1 MNIPTRAELDKL
13 NDKYPRGTRIQLI
26 AMHQEQYPVPS
37 GTTGTV
43 VGVDDLG
50 HHLHDDSLGLFHRL
64 LFPYARAD
72 PRDPS
77 SPTVERGLQGVA
89 LLRPGG

>member
-13 NDKYPRGTRIQLI
+13 NDKYPRGTRIKLI

-50 HHLHDDSLGLFHRL
+50 TIHMAWDNHSSLGLDEHIDEF
-64 LFPYARAD
+64 
-72 PRDPS
+72 
-77 SPTVERGLQGVA
+77 EIIKNE
-89 LLRPGG
+89 

>member
-13 NDKYPRGTRIQLI
+13 NAKYPRGTRIKLI

-50 HHLHDDSLGLFHRL
+50 TIHM
-64 LFPYARAD
+64 A
-72 PRDPS
+72 
-77 SPTVERGLQGVA
+77 
-89 LLRPGG
+89 